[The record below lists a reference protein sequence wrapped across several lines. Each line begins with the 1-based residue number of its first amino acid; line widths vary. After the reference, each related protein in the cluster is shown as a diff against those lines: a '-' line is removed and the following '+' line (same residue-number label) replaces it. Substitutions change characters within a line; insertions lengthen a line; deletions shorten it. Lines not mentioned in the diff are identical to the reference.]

1 MPVPQEK
8 MPVLPEKRLII
19 LPKAATGKMP
29 VPQEKMPVLP
39 EKRLII
45 LPKMSVYPNNLCCG
59 TGILPV
65 RCGTGILPVH
75 DMDSECKLKIN
86 Q

>member
-8 MPVLPEKRLII
+8 MPVLPSKRLI
-19 LPKAATGKMP
+19 
-29 VPQEKMPVLP
+29 
-39 EKRLII
+39 II

-65 RCGTGILPVH
+65 HCGTGILPVL
-75 DMDSECKLKIN
+75 DIGTKGQLKIN